1 MPSDSI
7 RPKASCVRVSAGRPG
22 CLWPVRDASGC
33 HVTRV
38 VQIRLAMRHGS
49 EVMAGWL
56 LLAASHTHIRTGPGE
71 RGDGG
76 DGREFAHAARPGYGV
91 GCG

>member
-7 RPKASCVRVSAGRPG
+7 RPKASCVCVSG
-22 CLWPVRDASGC
+22 PVRYASGC

-49 EVMAGWL
+49 EVKAGCWL
-56 LLAASHTHIRTGPGE
+56 PAHTHTRTG

-76 DGREFAHAARPGYGV
+76 DGRVFAHAARSGYGV
-91 GCG
+91 GGG